1 MNADPTWLR
10 ARGVVCSE
18 GRRPPGQC
26 EATCTESFAPGGR
39 ARCTEQTLAVAHLG
53 RHALGRDGAR
63 APFVL
68 FQRALAAA
76 EHPHSSTAE
85 GAPRPSWA
93 SGRGGAPRGAEPR
106 RTKGSCGTTVF
117 EPEAP
122 ACACETLRRGYF
134 ETVCS
139 EAGFATSV
147 TAGLGRFF

>member
-68 FQRALAAA
+68 FQRDLTAA
-76 EHPHSSTAE
+76 EHPLSST
-85 GAPRPSWA
+85 GK
-93 SGRGGAPRGAEPR
+93 GRLGP
-106 RTKGSCGTTVF
+106 
-117 EPEAP
+117 
-122 ACACETLRRGYF
+122 
-134 ETVCS
+134 
-139 EAGFATSV
+139 
-147 TAGLGRFF
+147 AGLGGEAGRPAGRSLGGQRGRAGPRSLNPRPRRVPARR